1 MPDPI
6 HVEPS
11 WDRRAAFA
19 RWCLAQTPQLN
30 TTSSTG
36 WNIPVDLYATIPP
49 ELLEDAYVDGFLY
62 NRPAPQPVKPVGGV
76 LAADP
81 ADAGPSAQTTTAK
94 PPSTPRKPRKR
105 AARKSA
111 APQTRKVDE

>member
-1 MPDPI
+1 MSVHI
-6 HVEPS
+6 EPHQ
-11 WDRRAAFA
+11 DRRAAFA
-19 RWCLAQTPQLN
+19 RWCLAQVPPLN

-36 WNIPVDLYATIPP
+36 WNIPLDLYPSVPP
-49 ELLEDAYVDGFLY
+49 ELLEGAFVDGFAY
-62 NRPAPQPVKPVGGV
+62 DRPTSQTVKPVSAPV
-76 LAADP
+76 VAVQ
-81 ADAGPSAQTTTAK
+81 ADAGPIAQTTTAK